1 MDNRP
6 RSREKHVTDGSKGVH
21 RRGEGL
27 GTGPVGSGNRY
38 DSKNNGSGGKRS
50 SGGGMGRSPFSL
62 IIVLI
67 IALLGGKSFLGGGLG
82 TGDSGTGTSTQ
93 THAPY
98 YQSAST
104 TSGWTADYSQ
114 GVLDRSVAQE
124 ARPKRTMIRGNGK
137 DTVTIMVYMCGTD
150 LESKYSMATSD
161 LQEMASANISDK
173 VNIIV
178 FTGGCKQWKNNVVSS
193 RVNQIYQV
201 KKGGLSCLN
210 KDAGN
215 TALTDPGTL
224 ASFIRYCNKNF
235 PADRNELILWDHG
248 GGSVSGY
255 GYDEKK
261 PGSGSM
267 NLSGIRAA
275 LEKGGTTFDFIGFD
289 ACLMATVENA
299 LMLNDYADYLIASE
313 ETEPGIG
320 WFYTNWLNE
329 LSQNTSIPTIEIAK
343 NIIDDYVAKCAQ
355 KCAGQGTTLSVVDLA
370 ELSQT
375 VPSKLKGF
383 ASSTSALMEN
393 NQYKQVSDA
402 RYRTREYA
410 PSTKID
416 QIDLV
421 DFAVKLNTKE
431 GKQLADAISG
441 AVKYNLT
448 SRNMANSYGLSIYFP
463 YRRTSKVD
471 SAVQT
476 YQAIGMD
483 DEYSRCIQ
491 SFAKMEVSG
500 QAVSAGSPNPYQ
512 TISGSSTPS
521 NMDSQAMI
529 QILQTLMG
537 GNVSALTQSM
547 TGLNSNNI
555 GFLTGR
561 SISDDTVTEYVTENQ
576 IDADSL
582 RYTKSGDKNVL
593 KLTEEQWTGVHDLVL
608 NMFYDDGNGY
618 IDLGLDNTF
627 DFDKNGDLIA
637 ETDHTWLAIDE
648 QPVAYYYENTY
659 EEGDK
664 YSITGHVPAYLNGE
678 RVNLILVFDD
688 ENPDGYIAGA
698 TPEYKT
704 ELTELVAKNLIE
716 VKAGDQLDFICDYYT
731 YDGQYQDSYY
741 LGDTLTLTDDTM
753 ISNVKV
759 GDGEVSCSFRITDM
773 YNQTYWTPTFN

>member
-6 RSREKHVTDGSKGVH
+6 RSREKHVTNGSKGVN
-21 RRGEGL
+21 RRGSGL
-27 GTGPVGSGNRY
+27 GTGPVGSGNRLDQHQR
-38 DSKNNGSGGKRS
+38 DSGSRRS
-50 SGGGMGRSPFSL
+50 SGGGRSPFSL
-62 IIVLI
+62 IIILI
-67 IALLGGKSFLGGGLG
+67 IALLGGKSFLGGNFNF
-82 TGDSGTGTSTQ
+82 DENDTSSSTTTQ
-93 THAPY
+93 APY
-98 YQSAST
+98 YQSASV
-104 TSGWTADYSQ
+104 TSSWAANYPQ
-114 GVLDRSVAQE
+114 GVLNRNVASE
-124 ARPKRTMIRGNGK
+124 AREKRTAIRGNGK
-137 DTVTIMVYMCGTD
+137 DTVTLMVYMCGTD
-150 LESKYSMATSD
+150 LESRHGMATSD

-178 FTGGCKQWKNNVVSS
+178 FTGGCAQWKNNVISS

-215 TALTDPGTL
+215 TAMTDPNTL
-224 ASFIRYCNKNF
+224 SSFIRYCKKNF

-261 PGSGSM
+261 AATGSM

-275 LEKGGTTFDFIGFD
+275 LENAGMKFDFIGFD

-329 LSQNTSIPTIEIAK
+329 LSKDTSIPTIELGK
-343 NIIDDYVAKCAQ
+343 TIIDDYVSKCAQ
-355 KCAGQGTTLSVVDLA
+355 KCPGQGTTLSIVDLA

-375 VPSKLKGF
+375 VPANLTGF
-383 ASSTSALMEN
+383 ATSTSALIEN

-402 RYRTREYA
+402 RYRAKEYA

-421 DFAVKLNTKE
+421 DFAVKMKTKE
-431 GKQLADAISG
+431 GKQLADSIAN

-463 YRRTSKVD
+463 YRKTNKVD
-471 SAVQT
+471 SAVKT

-483 DEYSRCIQ
+483 DEYSRCIM

-500 QAVSAGSPNPYQ
+500 QAVSAGTPSPYP
-512 TISGSSTPS
+512 TLSGSSAPS

-529 QILQTLMG
+529 QILQALMG
-537 GNVSALTQSM
+537 GNVSSMTQSM
-547 TGLNSNNI
+547 SGLNSNNI

-561 SISDDTVTEYVTENQ
+561 SISDECVEDYVTENQ
-576 IDADSL
+576 INVEDL
-582 RYTKSGDKNVL
+582 RYSKSGNNNVL
-593 KLTEEQWTGVHDLVL
+593 KLTEDQWSMVHDLVL
-608 NMFYDDGNGY
+608 NMFYDDGSGY
-618 IDLGLDNTF
+618 VDLGLDNTF
-627 DFDKNGDLIA
+627 EFDKHGDLIA
-637 ETDHTWLAIDE
+637 KTDHTWLAIDE
-648 QPVAYYYENTY
+648 QPVAYYYESTY
-659 EEGDK
+659 EEDDN
-664 YSITGHVPAYLNGE
+664 YTITGHVPAFLNGE
-678 RVNLILVFDD
+678 RVNLILVFDN
-688 ENPDGYIAGA
+688 ENPYGYIAGA
-698 TPEYKT
+698 NTDYQEDVT
-704 ELTELVAKNLIE
+704 DVCAKNLIE

-731 YDGQYQDSYY
+731 YDGAYQDSYY
-741 LGDTLTLTDDTM
+741 LGDTLTLTDDTL
-753 ISNVKV
+753 ISNVDV
-759 GDGEVSCSFRITDM
+759 GEGEVSCSFRITDI
-773 YNQTYWTPTFN
+773 YNQTYWTPAFN